1 VIAASGPD
9 AAAETKPVLT
19 SPKVVS
25 ADEGTKVW
33 AMGVMVTVKVKAED
47 TGGAYSVFED
57 VIPPGGGLPSHTHT
71 KEDETIFVIEGEL
84 RAWLGGKQYD
94 LKTGDFVHM
103 PRGVQHDF
111 KNVSDKPTHLLLSY
125 TPGGFE
131 QWFLDVG
138 TPVGDGDQESPPI
151 TPEDIKRAVVAAEK
165 YGVKFDKNSPKP
177 DPMRIAVHS
186 EPRIVRKPSLSG
198 NLPWQATCPPF
209 SPPQSV
215 SRPIGTRIKMLKMQG
230 SKRGFIS
237 MHSPARS

>member
-1 VIAASGPD
+1 MNTRRTFLQASVGAVAGTVIAASGQD

-25 ADEGTKVW
+25 GDEGTKVW

-57 VIPPGGGLPSHTHT
+57 VIPPGGGPPPHTHT

-94 LKTGDFVHM
+94 LKMGDFVHM
-103 PRGVQHDF
+103 PRGVQHYF
-111 KNVSDKPTHLLLSY
+111 KNVNDKPAHLLLSY

-138 TPVGDGDQESPPI
+138 TPVGEADKVAPKI

-165 YGVKFDKNSPKP
+165 YGVKFEKK
-177 DPMRIAVHS
+177 
-186 EPRIVRKPSLSG
+186 
-198 NLPWQATCPPF
+198 
-209 SPPQSV
+209 
-215 SRPIGTRIKMLKMQG
+215 
-230 SKRGFIS
+230 
-237 MHSPARS
+237 